1 MNEASRR
8 SKVLIFS
15 AYVALVIGILLVA
28 LTACEPAETSKTATP
43 NAVANTDPAEQ
54 TETAKFLACVR
65 SKGTEFEKL
74 AARNVTKVT
83 GANKMRGYL
92 DMPKIFTS
100 YSGGM
105 FKHSGE
111 GVLLASAF
119 ATCYTSENGLVTVY
133 DRDGHVLGN
142 GQF

>member
-1 MNEASRR
+1 MDMKAALSTLVIPVVA
-8 SKVLIFS
+8 VLM
-15 AYVALVIGILLVA
+15 ALVT
-28 LTACEPAETSKTATP
+28 TACEPAAEEEAGKTKASSTSRPKP
-43 NAVANTDPAEQ
+43 VEQ
-54 TETAKFLACVR
+54 SETAQFLACVR
-65 SKGTEFEKL
+65 SKGTEPE
-74 AARNVTKVT
+74 RNAVSNVVKVT
-83 GANKMRGYL
+83 GADKMRGYL

-105 FKHSGE
+105 LRHSGE

>member
-1 MNEASRR
+1 MKKYMKALLSMLM
-8 SKVLIFS
+8 VGGLFVG
-15 AYVALVIGILLVA
+15 VA
-28 LTACEPAETSKTATP
+28 ACEPTDESTTADSKAKTSSTSRPKAS
-43 NAVANTDPAEQ
+43 EQ
-54 TETAKFLACVR
+54 SETAKFLACVR

-83 GANKMRGYL
+83 GADKMRGYL

>member
-1 MNEASRR
+1 VKKYLKAFLS
-8 SKVLIFS
+8 VLLMLGLGLS
-15 AYVALVIGILLVA
+15 VA
-28 LTACEPAETSKTATP
+28 ACETTEQPKPSARQSATAQP
-43 NAVANTDPAEQ
+43 RAAEQ
-54 TETAKFLACVR
+54 SETAKFLACVR

-83 GANKMRGYL
+83 GADKMRGYL